1 MVGKAYVNIFKPR
14 IHQPA
19 VGGSLLMLAF

>member
-1 MVGKAYVNIFKPR
+1 MFGKAFVNIFKQR